1 MSTWIKWWKDKD
13 IVKIVII
20 ALTTVAV
27 CFGISC
33 IGDNIWC
40 VLSIIASAIVGGKM
54 IGKIITKKIGD
65 LEL

>member
-1 MSTWIKWWKDKD
+1 MKWIKWWKDKD

-40 VLSIIASAIVGGKM
+40 VLGIVATAIIGGRSIR
-54 IGKIITKKIGD
+54 KIIIKKIGD

>member
-1 MSTWIKWWKDKD
+1 MSKWIKWWKDKD

-27 CFGISC
+27 CYGISC
-33 IGDNIWC
+33 IGDNAIC
-40 VLSIIASAIVGGKM
+40 ILGIVASAIVGGKM